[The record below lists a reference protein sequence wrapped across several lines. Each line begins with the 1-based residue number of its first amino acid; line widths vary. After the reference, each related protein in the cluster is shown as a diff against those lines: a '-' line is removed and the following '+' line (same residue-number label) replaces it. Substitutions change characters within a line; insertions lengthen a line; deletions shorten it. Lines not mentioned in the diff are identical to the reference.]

1 MDQALNSNDDSD
13 DTKTAPEPSKS
24 IIFFI
29 GITLL
34 YLIFVI
40 YNINSAGSLE
50 NVQASTNNSTF
61 LLIYVL
67 VLVMGSF
74 FLNLTISK
82 SFCEEQSI
90 QYSNVFFITILPWL
104 VVFGTLYFLLEI
116 FPGWIRP
123 FSNTIGY
130 SVVNLLGV
138 TSILNKLLDKANNN
152 PTITSAINKIDQNT
166 SKFINEFDINST
178 DFEGFIKKLKSEG
191 ITKSSA
197 LNLDNIGPDEIE
209 LFKLIN
215 IKHFVGKIMW
225 YIMAGTLI
233 SSISFN
239 YLINQKCKRTDL
251 QNEEA
256 IKDLYNEIDT
266 DPDS

>member
-1 MDQALNSNDDSD
+1 
-13 DTKTAPEPSKS
+13 

-40 YNINSAGSLE
+40 YNINSAASLE
-50 NVQASTNNSTF
+50 SVQASTNNSTF

-67 VLVMGSF
+67 VLLVGSF

-138 TSILNKLLDKANNN
+138 SSTLNKLLNKGSENT
-152 PTITSAINKIDQNT
+152 TITSAINKIDQNT

-178 DFEGFIKKLKSEG
+178 EFEGFIQKLQSEE
-191 ITKSSA
+191 ITKSDS
-197 LNLDNIGPDEIE
+197 LDNIGP
-209 LFKLIN
+209 N
-215 IKHFVGKIMW
+215 
-225 YIMAGTLI
+225 
-233 SSISFN
+233 
-239 YLINQKCKRTDL
+239 
-251 QNEEA
+251 
-256 IKDLYNEIDT
+256 
-266 DPDS
+266 